1 MVIRF
6 NLFNDAVSSWGCV
19 ASNDW
24 MISEYELEW
33 IWKET
38 VVAWFESIPWRERK
52 KTQRMIAG
60 FWLST
65 TDLQTTEEDR

>member
-52 KTQRMIAG
+52 KTQRM
-60 FWLST
+60 
-65 TDLQTTEEDR
+65 